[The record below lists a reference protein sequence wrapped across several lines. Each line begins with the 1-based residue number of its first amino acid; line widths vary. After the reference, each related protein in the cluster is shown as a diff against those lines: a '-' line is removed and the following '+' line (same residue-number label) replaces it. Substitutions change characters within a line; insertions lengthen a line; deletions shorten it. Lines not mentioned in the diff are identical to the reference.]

1 MSPLPSLPCLFVKS
15 MLVAKPAKLLVLDP
29 TRLLLLVLCGRI
41 VSSLAVGT
49 FQCDNVSHLQTPEFK
64 FSFELAT
71 GIEPVT
77 SSLPRK
83 CSTN

>member
-1 MSPLPSLPCLFVKS
+1 MRSVLAAES
-15 MLVAKPAKLLVLDP
+15 AELLVLHAAG
-29 TRLLLLVLCGRI
+29 LLLLVLCCGIIPAFALSAFKRYDL
-41 VSSLAVGT
+41 SHGNDLHDDRSGT
-49 FQCDNVSHLQTPEFK
+49 E
-64 FSFELAT
+64 ELAT